1 MREVPISVLLKL
13 PPPNYV
19 NPPTRGDS
27 ATVVFGIFTGL
38 VVVVVSLRA
47 YARTSVQQ
55 WFGLDDVFI
64 LLALVS

>member
-1 MREVPISVLLKL
+1 MREVPISDLLKL

-19 NPPTRGDS
+19 NPSTRGDS
-27 ATVVFGIFTGL
+27 AMIIFCIFTGL
-38 VVVVVSLRA
+38 IVVVVSLRA